1 MSSWTELCRFG
12 LGAQMAGTIDAHTL
26 AHQAAKICLDANP
39 IHDQDLQRVGALCG
53 NANRICASDMVAL
66 LVLKPKC
73 FEVKYGIG
81 VAPQNIDYSDSISVE
96 TVRRNQPL
104 VVTNLRLD
112 KRFAASPYVSGDTH
126 LRFYAGVP
134 LHIANGDIFGVLALL
149 SRRASTFDPEKLRK
163 LEICAEG
170 IEKIARTNA
179 ESKGE
184 ILPFKVERRSAVIK
198 PECNFVENSCDVFEP
213 EVFLREVDRV
223 VEMSLVRSRC
233 AGLVGIELR
242 RKGHPP
248 AAGLLP
254 AIEQALVGVL
264 RPRLRRHDLIARL
277 PQRRFAVLLPLLRY
291 RADLE
296 FVGSRIESLL
306 REALVATAFEEFE
319 LRVSTAMYPIDGYD
333 GDDLANSL
341 FQRAP
346 ARFSVK

>member
-1 MSSWTELCRFG
+1 
-12 LGAQMAGTIDAHTL
+12 MAGLIDARSP
-26 AHQAAKICLDANP
+26 AAPAAKIHLDSNQ
-39 IHDQDLQRVGALCG
+39 IQDQDLQRVGAVCG
-53 NANRICASDMVAL
+53 QASKICASDMVAL
-66 LVLKPKC
+66 LVLKPQG
-73 FEVKYGIG
+73 FELKYGIG
-81 VAPQNIDYSDSISVE
+81 VSPQTIDYSDSISVE

-112 KRFAASPYVSGDTH
+112 KRFAESPYVTGDTH

-134 LHIANGDIFGVLALL
+134 LHVANGDIFGVLALL
-149 SRRASTFDPEKLRK
+149 ARRAGTFDPEKLRK
-163 LEICAEG
+163 LELCAEG
-170 IEKIARTNA
+170 IEKIAQA
-179 ESKGE
+179 PAISGGD
-184 ILPFKVERRSAVIK
+184 ILPFKVERRSAVIR
-198 PECNFVENSCDVFEP
+198 PDCNFVESSCDVFEP

-248 AAGLLP
+248 AVGLLP
-254 AIEQALVGVL
+254 AVERALVSVL

-296 FVGSRIESLL
+296 FVAGRIESLL
-306 REALVATAFEEFE
+306 RDALRATAFADFE
-319 LRVSTAMYPIDGYD
+319 LRVSTAMYPIDGYG

-341 FQRAP
+341 FQRTP
-346 ARFSVK
+346 ARFSMK